1 MLTREKIEAV
11 VQEVA
16 PKYAI
21 KRVYLFGS
29 YARGDATEQ
38 SDCDFRIE
46 GGNFKSLYDIIGLHL
61 DFEDALGKSVDV
73 VESDC
78 IIPSFYDAIKN
89 EEVLVYE
96 KICVSRQ
103 A

>member
-11 VQEVA
+11 VQDVA
-16 PKYAI
+16 PKYEI

-61 DFEDALGKSVDV
+61 DFEDALGKPVDV
-73 VESDC
+73 VQTKNIHPEFYES
-78 IIPSFYDAIKN
+78 IK
-89 EEVLVYE
+89 EDEVLLYGKV
-96 KICVSRQ
+96 
-103 A
+103 

>member
-11 VQEVA
+11 ARDVA

-21 KRVYLFGS
+21 KSVYLFGS

-38 SDCDFRIE
+38 SDCDFRVE
-46 GGNFKSLYDIIGLHL
+46 GGSFKSLYDIIGLRL

-73 VESDC
+73 VQTKNISPE
-78 IIPSFYDAIKN
+78 FYEAIK
-89 EEVLVYE
+89 EDEVLLYGT
-96 KICVSRQ
+96 CT
-103 A
+103 